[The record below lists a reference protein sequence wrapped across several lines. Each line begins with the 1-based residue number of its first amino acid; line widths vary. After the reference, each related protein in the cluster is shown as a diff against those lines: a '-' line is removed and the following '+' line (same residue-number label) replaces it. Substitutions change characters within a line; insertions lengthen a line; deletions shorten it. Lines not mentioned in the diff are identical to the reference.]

1 MFHSVQLVMWYRKF
15 SNSEVTQLKNANPF
29 LFSVMPTS
37 KVSCEVLKMKKKKK
51 QRARKRKS
59 QMQRKSQK
67 WVRWGGRGGVQAQW
81 KWVGNFYVSVSSL
94 DVIHSLAAYSMT
106 HRHYGNIYSTWLP
119 DGLLENETDWVS
131 DFGLL
136 WPHVWVYVC
145 LRLCAY
151 VCILCIPVSVCI
163 LACAVP

>member
-67 WVRWGGRGGVQAQW
+67 WVRWGGRGVQAQW

-131 DFGLL
+131 DLAYYDRTFECMR
-136 WPHVWVYVC
+136 VCVCARMCVFCAYQWVY
-145 LRLCAY
+145 A
-151 VCILCIPVSVCI
+151 S
-163 LACAVP
+163 

>member
-1 MFHSVQLVMWYRKF
+1 MFHSGQPVMWYRKF

-37 KVSCEVLKMKKKKK
+37 KVSCEVLKMKKKKKK

-131 DFGLL
+131 DLAYYDRTFECMR
-136 WPHVWVYVC
+136 VC
-145 LRLCAY
+145 VCARMCVFCAY
-151 VCILCIPVSVCI
+151 QWVS
-163 LACAVP
+163 AS